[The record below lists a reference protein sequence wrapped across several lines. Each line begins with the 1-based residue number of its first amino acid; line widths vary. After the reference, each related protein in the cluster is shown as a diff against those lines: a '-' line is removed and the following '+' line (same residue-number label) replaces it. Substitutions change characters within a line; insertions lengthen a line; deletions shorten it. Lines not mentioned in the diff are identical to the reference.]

1 MIDSL
6 KSLFND
12 IFTTFTFVSAI
23 DILLTAVL
31 IYYILKWIRGTQA
44 QQVAKGIVIVLLITQ
59 LSDWMGLVTIHYIF
73 KSMITVGLI
82 ALVVMFQPELRRAL
96 EKLGST
102 KLNSV
107 FPALSRIDKEIDIYD
122 VIDEIV
128 DSVKDL
134 SAAKTGALI
143 VFERNIQLNYIVET
157 GVALD
162 AYVNKPLLKNIF
174 YPNTPL
180 HDGAV
185 IIGRDNL
192 RIKAAGC
199 LLPLTQNRNLN
210 KEIGTR
216 HRSAI
221 GISENSDC
229 LSVVVSE
236 ETGVISYAIG
246 GKLSRFIDLK
256 TLSNILNETLVQ
268 DDTKQNSKGVAKHE
282 KNVDR

>member
-6 KSLFND
+6 KSLFHD
-12 IFTTFTFVSAI
+12 IFSTFTFVSAI

-31 IYYILKWIRGTQA
+31 IYYVLKWIKGTQA

-59 LSDWMGLVTIHYIF
+59 LSDWLGLVTIHYIF

-107 FPALSRIDKEIDIYD
+107 FPALTRTEKEIDIYD
-122 VIDEIV
+122 VIEEII
-128 DSVKDL
+128 DSVKEL
-134 SAAKTGALI
+134 SASKTGALI
-143 VFERNIQLNYIVET
+143 VFERNIKLNYIAET
-157 GVALD
+157 GIVLD
-162 AYVNKPLLKNIF
+162 ALVNKSLLKNIF

-221 GISENSDC
+221 GMSENSDC

-236 ETGVISYAIG
+236 ETGVISYAIN

-256 TLSNILNETLVQ
+256 TLRSILNETLVEE
-268 DDTKQNSKGVAKHE
+268 DVKQKSKGVFKHE
-282 KNVDR
+282 KNVER